1 MSLFLNNCV
10 YLYAE
15 RVLFTVKN
23 MKKYPVGIQSFE
35 SIRKDGYIYVDK
47 TAYIYKMITEGK
59 PYFLSR
65 PRRFGKSLLVS
76 TLAAVFDGRR
86 ELFEEMTLENGLVQP
101 KLFIA
106 STDWKWE
113 KYPVLRFDFSK
124 DLMSIGQLD
133 KLIDGMLSFYEQRY
147 GISPAEPDSFMRMDS
162 LVRTAH
168 EQTGH
173 RAVLL
178 VDEYDKQMLHSIGD
192 PEMSEAVR
200 ERFKNLF
207 SPLKDL
213 DDHLQF
219 VFITGIS
226 KFSQMGVFSTI
237 NQLKNISMRV
247 DYDAI
252 CGITE
257 EELNTQLR
265 PDIDILASRVG
276 WSHDEALANLKRMY
290 DGYHFSKALTD
301 VYNPFSLINAFDAA
315 DISNYWFESAT
326 PSALIDMLRQMPP
339 IELTDIDGV
348 ICQSGAFNDAFD
360 SYKSPLPA
368 LYQSGYLTL
377 KDYRSD
383 RDMYRLGFP
392 NEEVR
397 KGFAGS
403 LYQYITNTR
412 SDNRPRSVFL
422 NAYYD
427 FRDDDCL
434 DNFIEAIRTFF
445 AGVPYH
451 WEADNRNEHYYHALL
466 YTLLTAFGADIR
478 AEEPSA
484 KGRCDLTLL
493 MPRSIYVMELK
504 YDGSAES
511 AIEQINRQRYA
522 EKYALDGRP
531 VNKVGLR
538 FSSKERNITEW
549 KVQQADIP

>member
-1 MSLFLNNCV
+1 
-10 YLYAE
+10 
-15 RVLFTVKN
+15 

-76 TLAAVFDGRR
+76 TLAAVFEGRR

-124 DLMSIGQLD
+124 DLMSIEQLD

-147 GISPAEPDSFMRMDS
+147 GITPAEPDPFMRMDK

-168 EQTGH
+168 EQSGH

-178 VDEYDKQMLHSIGD
+178 VDEYDKQMLHSIGNA
-192 PEMSEAVR
+192 EMSEAVR
-200 ERFKNLF
+200 DRFKNLF

-226 KFSQMGVFSTI
+226 KFSQRGVFSTI

-257 EELNTQLR
+257 EELDTQLR
-265 PDIDILASRVG
+265 PEIDILASRIG
-276 WSHDEALANLKRMY
+276 WSHDETLANLKRMY
-290 DGYHFSKALTD
+290 DGYHFSKAMTD

-348 ICQSGAFNDAFD
+348 ICQSEAFNDAFD

-377 KDYRSD
+377 KDYRPS
-383 RDMYRLGFP
+383 RDMYMLGFP

-427 FRDDDCL
+427 FRDDDNL
-434 DNFIEAIRTFF
+434 SNFIESIKTFF
-445 AGVPYH
+445 AGVPYY
-451 WEADNRNEHYYHALL
+451 WQADNRNEHYYHALL

-484 KGRCDLTLL
+484 KGRSDLTLL
-493 MPRSIYVMELK
+493 MPKGIYVMELK

-511 AIEQINRQRYA
+511 ALEQISRLRYA
-522 EKYALDGRP
+522 EKYSLDGRP
-531 VNKVGLR
+531 VTKVGLS
-538 FSSKERNITEW
+538 FSSKERNIIDW
-549 KVQQADIP
+549 KAQRVD